1 MIIRSQDGV
10 EYDIY
15 TFSTEGNCVY
25 CQDNADRRRKRLL
38 GKYSS
43 IAKATEVFEAIR
55 RCVDGYFNMPSDKDV
70 EV

>member
-1 MIIRSQDGV
+1 MIIRSQDGT

-25 CQDNADRRRKRLL
+25 CQDNTDRRRKRLL
-38 GKYSS
+38 GKYNNSQR
-43 IAKATEVFEAIR
+43 ATEVFMEIR
-55 RCVDGYFNMPSDKDV
+55 KCVDGYYKMPQDS